1 MLHLCACCMHRRK
14 WPGSRLYPGHPIPDS
29 GSSVLSLS
37 TCLTMTSIPISYI
50 LYLAMGLELL
60 MALLM
65 LMLLRLLLPM
75 AIVNAN

>member
-1 MLHLCACCMHRRK
+1 
-14 WPGSRLYPGHPIPDS
+14 
-29 GSSVLSLS
+29 
-37 TCLTMTSIPISYI
+37 MTSIPISYI